1 MFVTL
6 IEARKLMF
14 VGSTVTGVK
23 NTDHIRRRKWVK
35 HKHSSV
41 SVPRL

>member
-14 VGSTVTGVK
+14 VGSTATGVK
-23 NTDHIRRRKWVK
+23 NTDHIRKRKGVE
-35 HKHSSV
+35 HKDSSV